1 MPFDFNPIEELLRN
15 LYLDK
20 RSLDP
25 IQQKKEINI
34 LKLDIEVLHKFLEC
48 RHCNSLL
55 SSDDDNNEIQCR
67 SCKKIYNK
75 NNFTNKKKYLS
86 YTRGKRTA
94 QLGQFVVSILEKYNC
109 K

>member
-15 LYLDK
+15 LYLIK

-34 LKLDIEVLHKFLEC
+34 LQLDIEVLHKFLEC
-48 RHCNSLL
+48 LNCISLL

-75 NNFTNKKKYLS
+75 NKFTIKKKDLS

-94 QLGQFVVSILEKYNC
+94 QLGQLLISILAKYN
-109 K
+109 